1 MTIAISANL
10 NWCIFA
16 NPGYE
21 VSVMDIFELDEL
33 EDSVSHLLL
42 SAKAELEQKRLQQQ
56 RDRQVQEAVNQI
68 ESRLKPLLEKI
79 ELMLQEFALEGVNGT
94 TRELLQQ
101 KAEDIRK
108 EMAEAP
114 ILAAQVADR
123 QFILQEERLL
133 DERIA
138 VQTTQWRHELK
149 ADLLEM
155 IEAQHDFFSATDAA
169 IAIRGYIADLKA
181 VGALEEVV
189 ESLIDQINSYS
200 EEGPVAKLRGSH
212 EQTINFI
219 YNKALENRSRVDRA
233 PDVQPA
239 TRHRKSEKRPSLY
252 TDLYGKVVVFG
263 GHDRLETAVKNRLR
277 DSEVNLIW
285 CTEQGGLQLAAQGE
299 SHIASADLIIIV
311 TGYASHSL
319 TERAIETCKRV
330 GKTPEIINTT
340 GMTRVLETIESGLK
354 ARLLARRWNHSS
366 L

>member
-1 MTIAISANL
+1 
-10 NWCIFA
+10 
-16 NPGYE
+16 
-21 VSVMDIFELDEL
+21 MDIFELDEL
-33 EDSVSHLLL
+33 EDSISNLLL

-56 RDRQVQEAVNQI
+56 RDRQVQEAVDQI
-68 ESRLKPLLEKI
+68 ESRLKPLLGKVEK
-79 ELMLQEFALEGVNGT
+79 MLQEFELEGVNNSA
-94 TRELLQQ
+94 TRQMLQQ

-108 EMAEAP
+108 EIAEAP
-114 ILAAQVADR
+114 MLAAQVADR
-123 QFILQEERLL
+123 QLILQEERLL

-149 ADLLEM
+149 ADLIEM
-155 IEAQHDFFSATDAA
+155 VESQRDFFSATDAA
-169 IAIRGYIADLKA
+169 ISIRGYIGDLKA

-189 ESLIDQINSYS
+189 EALIAQINAFS

-212 EQTINFI
+212 EQTISFI

-233 PDVQPA
+233 PDVQPS

-252 TDLYGKVVVFG
+252 TDLRGKVVIFG

-299 SHIASADLIIIV
+299 SHIGSADLVIIV

-354 ARLLARRWNHSS
+354 TRLLARRWNQSGC
-366 L
+366 